1 MLRKM
6 ESGQEL
12 VEFALILPLL
22 VLILLGIF
30 EFGIAGF
37 TYNTVA
43 NAAREVA
50 RYGVIHPNQSE
61 IDLYIDENLPRWTI
75 GMHADDIE
83 VISEVKR
90 GAIQGTV
97 HITMTYQHHLISGP
111 LLEMLGGK
119 SVLKLRTTST
129 MYTETTPD

>member
-1 MLRKM
+1 M